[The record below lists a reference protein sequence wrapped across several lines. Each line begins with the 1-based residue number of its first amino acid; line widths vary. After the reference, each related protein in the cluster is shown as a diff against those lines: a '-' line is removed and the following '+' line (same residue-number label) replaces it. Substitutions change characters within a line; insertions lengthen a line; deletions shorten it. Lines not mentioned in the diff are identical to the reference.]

1 MRLSYSAWVML
12 TMARG
17 LDGLSRRQG
26 ARSRRRVCR
35 ESVANW
41 AAQRPHEADFG
52 TPLPS
57 SYAGIRLFCY
67 VNDEL
72 HTTISTQARF
82 FKTRMGLGSLALR
95 ACMFTR
101 FYKNAIS
108 IMCSLQY
115 FLSTLVSGRV
125 RAWPCVRAAGVAC
138 AFRRCSGDSPH
149 EERTHAP
156 VSEHVSDVEMKREA
170 LRGLALCA
178 CGPCPWQFGRLASR
192 AIVGRAAWPPWCLWL
207 DGGGGLVV
215 TWCEECWCVVNADR
229 VNGKE
234 PH

>member
-1 MRLSYSAWVML
+1 MIHNSRLLACWILFTGRDEWLALWTNRSTAGRRRAHVSTSNSVAAFSSSTAARRLMRLSYSAWVML

-17 LDGLSRRQG
+17 LDALSRRQG

-82 FKTRMGLGSLALR
+82 FKSRIGLGSLALR

-115 FLSTLVSGRV
+115 FLST
-125 RAWPCVRAAGVAC
+125 
-138 AFRRCSGDSPH
+138 
-149 EERTHAP
+149 
-156 VSEHVSDVEMKREA
+156 
-170 LRGLALCA
+170 
-178 CGPCPWQFGRLASR
+178 RL
-192 AIVGRAAWPPWCLWL
+192 
-207 DGGGGLVV
+207 
-215 TWCEECWCVVNADR
+215 
-229 VNGKE
+229 
-234 PH
+234 

>member
-1 MRLSYSAWVML
+1 MIHNSRLLACWILFTGRDEWLALWTNRSTAGRRRAHVSTSNSVAAFSSSTAARRLMRLSYWAWVML
-12 TMARG
+12 TAMARG

-35 ESVANW
+35 ESRANW

-108 IMCSLQY
+108 IMCCSLQY

-125 RAWPCVRAAGVAC
+125 RAWPCVRAAWVA
-138 AFRRCSGDSPH
+138 
-149 EERTHAP
+149 
-156 VSEHVSDVEMKREA
+156 
-170 LRGLALCA
+170 
-178 CGPCPWQFGRLASR
+178 
-192 AIVGRAAWPPWCLWL
+192 
-207 DGGGGLVV
+207 
-215 TWCEECWCVVNADR
+215 
-229 VNGKE
+229 
-234 PH
+234 